1 MDLLEFLVIAIIAT
15 VICLRQAWISM
26 LQDFDAPT
34 MARRQR
40 PHQQPQQTGSMP
52 RPANDTWSVRKAA

>member
-15 VICLRQAWISM
+15 VICLRQACISM
-26 LQDFDAPT
+26 LQDYEAPPT
-34 MARRQR
+34 ASRRR
-40 PHQQPQQTGSMP
+40 RHPRPQQAGPIP